1 MRPMI
6 NEVKLI
12 QVNGKQLAALK
23 SIAAACRKD
32 PCGLAEDIREII
44 NLDDGS
50 VKEPLT
56 DDHYRALVAEGKKR
70 ILADLVEK
78 VGEEIAAK
86 AMEEYEERR
95 NR

>member
-1 MRPMI
+1 MSMI

-12 QVNGKQLAALK
+12 KVNGKQLAALK

-56 DDHYRALVAEGKKR
+56 DDPYRALTARGKER
-70 ILADLVEK
+70 IMADLIDN
-78 VGEEIAAK
+78 VGEKLAAEIMGK
-86 AMEEYEERR
+86 YMERGAI
-95 NR
+95 